1 MMMVF
6 RSGLPNLKP
15 VKHVLLVIHTTRE
28 NIFLDIRKG
37 KKELLITSYLDLDKD
52 LFNESLTMVIDKAN
66 IKTAIVK
73 QEDKEMSVKILPDK
87 IMFDFNP
94 FGGTIKIQLKPIDN

>member
-1 MMMVF
+1 
-6 RSGLPNLKP
+6 
-15 VKHVLLVIHTTRE
+15 
-28 NIFLDIRKG
+28 
-37 KKELLITSYLDLDKD
+37 
-52 LFNESLTMVIDKAN
+52 MVIDKAN